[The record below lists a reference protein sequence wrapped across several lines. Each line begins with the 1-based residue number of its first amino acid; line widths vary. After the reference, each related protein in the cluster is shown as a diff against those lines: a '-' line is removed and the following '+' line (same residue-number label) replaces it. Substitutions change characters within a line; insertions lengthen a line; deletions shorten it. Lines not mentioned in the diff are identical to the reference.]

1 MQPTGIG
8 RLIEN
13 IERVIKGKAAAVR
26 RAVVCLV
33 ARGHL
38 LIEDV
43 PGVGKTTLAFALAR
57 SIGCSF
63 QRIQFTSDL
72 LPADIIGVSV
82 YRAETQEFVFKEGP
96 LFHQLI
102 LADEINRTSPRTQ
115 SALLEAMNEGQISVD
130 HHTYALPEP
139 FMVLATQN
147 PREYHGTFPLPESQ
161 LDRFLMRISIG
172 YPDADSERAILTSH
186 VSASELE
193 PVLSAADVRRAQMAV
208 DEVRVDPALIGYVL
222 DIVAATRR
230 SAAVELGA
238 SPRAAKALYR
248 AAQAAALV
256 EGCEYVRPDHI
267 KELAIPVLAHRLQLR
282 GEGVTDLEREE
293 SVLAAILEDVR
304 VPL

>member
-1 MQPTGIG
+1 M
-8 RLIEN
+8 
-13 IERVIKGKAAAVR
+13 KGKAVAVR
-26 RAVVCLV
+26 RAVVCLL

-43 PGVGKTTLAFALAR
+43 PGVGKTTLASSLAR

-63 QRIQFTSDL
+63 QRVQFTSDL
-72 LPADIIGVSV
+72 LPSDIIGVSV
-82 YRAETQEFVFKEGP
+82 YRPETQEFVFKEGP

-115 SALLEAMNEGQISVD
+115 SALLEAMNEGQVSVD
-130 HHTYALPEP
+130 HHTFALPRP

-172 YPDADSERAILTSH
+172 YPDAASEREILTSWTT
-186 VSASELE
+186 SDELE
-193 PVLSAADVRRAQMAV
+193 AVLTAEEVRAAQDAV
-208 DEVRVDPALIGYVL
+208 EQVRVDPALVGYVL
-222 DIVAATRR
+222 EIVTATR
-230 SAAVELGA
+230 SSPAVALGA

-248 AAQAAALV
+248 AAQAAALLS
-256 EGCEYVRPDHI
+256 GGDYVRPDHI

-282 GEGVTDLEREE
+282 GEGGSDLEREE
-293 SVLAAILEDVR
+293 SVMAAILEGVR